1 MYRERERERERE
13 RGNTLPSSS
22 SCIKFTQVNVFA
34 KYFHKNNKCMDL
46 LVNDKKILEKHNE
59 IWNKIKNLFG
69 KKIIVNPYI
78 MKNTLK
84 LK

>member
-1 MYRERERERERE
+1 
-13 RGNTLPSSS
+13 
-22 SCIKFTQVNVFA
+22 
-34 KYFHKNNKCMDL
+34 MDL